1 MKRIL
6 LSSLLLSVI
15 VILTWQFKGELNK
28 AWSNWSDYTNTN
40 IIVTQTIPRCIN
52 KNRGITVIGSSFYKT
67 YRATDWVLRLNIVVR
82 IDGTDEA
89 FQLVNEDMFKC
100 INKYRWDA
108 LSLMYSK
115 IKTIP
120 TIDDH
125 KIHFY
130 VIPTLFLYMDGI
142 YLTGLEKSPDI
153 VEDIT
158 DHILAGDIAM
168 IGDTEEILSLPI
180 QIDVNSQFGIDLV
193 IKRYKDDLARLE
205 SASK

>member
-6 LSSLLLSVI
+6 LSSALLSVI
-15 VILTWQFKGELNK
+15 IALTWQFKGELNK
-28 AWSNWSDYTNTN
+28 AWSDWLDYTQTN

-52 KNRGITVIGSSFYKT
+52 KNRSITVIGSSFYKT
-67 YRATDWVLRLNIVVR
+67 YRAEDWVLRLNIVVR
-82 IDGTDEA
+82 MDGTDEA

-100 INKYRWDA
+100 INKYHWDA

-115 IKTIP
+115 IKAIP

-130 VIPTLFLYMDGI
+130 VIPTLILYMDGI
-142 YLTGLEKSPDI
+142 YLTDMEKSHDI
-153 VEDIT
+153 LGDIT
-158 DHILAGDIAM
+158 NYILSGAVAM
-168 IGDTEEILSLPI
+168 ISDTAEILSLPI

-193 IKRYKDDLARLE
+193 IKRYKADLARLE
-205 SASK
+205 SASE